1 MYMLNTIHSYKPH
14 TCSISSLPP
23 TYCHEDI
30 PNGLLGSPIHGA
42 CGEGCVEQLVMGH
55 DVSDGTEQSLD
66 LVPVNGR
73 AGHVL
78 EWLHVNL
85 WRRGEQRRN

>member
-1 MYMLNTIHSYKPH
+1 
-14 TCSISSLPP
+14 
-23 TYCHEDI
+23 
-30 PNGLLGSPIHGA
+30 
-42 CGEGCVEQLVMGH
+42 MGH

-85 WRRGEQRRN
+85 WRREEQRRVLSLDILFAKKSSMYMYIVGREIAG

>member
-1 MYMLNTIHSYKPH
+1 
-14 TCSISSLPP
+14 
-23 TYCHEDI
+23 
-30 PNGLLGSPIHGA
+30 
-42 CGEGCVEQLVMGH
+42 MGH

-78 EWLHVNL
+78 KCKSVEEGGAEKSSISGHIICKKLSMYMYIIG
-85 WRRGEQRRN
+85 RDAG